1 MWSNNT
7 SCSKKMTGF
16 NKCSF
21 SAGFTHQ
28 QPPLHYLVHV
38 TPTLE
43 DSGVKMNTDVLELL
57 LSLWA
62 DDHCW
67 LEDQFGSSRD
77 CP

>member
-1 MWSNNT
+1 MQLFRWLYT
-7 SCSKKMTGF
+7 SATT
-16 NKCSF
+16 
-21 SAGFTHQ
+21 SA
-28 QPPLHYLVHV
+28 LLHV

-67 LEDQFGSSRD
+67 LEDQLGSGRD